1 MPNGIIHQ
9 SGKVTIPTILT
20 RKPLFCTPPIPAR
33 FRSICSPGYVNIFKF
48 GLGNKNLWGTETMFG
63 DWNGEYLLVA
73 KDFYPASYIRL
84 LQAAGEKYPYRHH
97 PGIHSNTKLMN
108 ILHRDFKILR
118 IDALGSDGNCSCN
131 FLYISACFLLRDDG
145 VISGALPEGGD
156 AAMEASEP
164 VVLWTMGKEN
174 MPNLKNI
181 VAMGDDAKRALERG
195 PIAEM
200 IRRRKLR
207 HFTVPHPS
215 RGSLAKRT
223 ERWAPVFDAD

>member
-1 MPNGIIHQ
+1 MPIGVIHQ
-9 SGKVTIPTILT
+9 SGKVTIPAILT
-20 RKPLFCTPPIPAR
+20 RRPLFCTPPIPDR
-33 FRSICSPGYVNIFKF
+33 FRSISSPGYVNVFEF

-97 PGIHSNTKLMN
+97 PGIPTNTKLMN
-108 ILHRDFKILR
+108 ILHRDFNTLR
-118 IDALGSDGNCSCN
+118 IDPLGWYDHRSCN

-145 VISGALPEGGD
+145 WTSGALPEGGD
-156 AAMEASEP
+156 AAMKASEP
-164 VVLWTMGKEN
+164 VVLWTMSKEN
-174 MPNLKNI
+174 MPNLKTI
-181 VAMGDDAKRALERG
+181 VAMGDDAKAALGRA

-207 HFTVPHPS
+207 CFTVPHPS
-215 RGSLAKRT
+215 RGSIEIRT
-223 ERWAPVFDAD
+223 ERWARVFAER